1 MEDDN
6 YIPLSYISQYNYCR
20 RRAGLLMLEQ
30 QWSDSADTV
39 KGSLE
44 HKNVHTASIT
54 SRNSMITITDMSV
67 VSRKMHL
74 MGKCDA
80 VEALLSENGTAFPHW
95 QNGWR

>member
-1 MEDDN
+1 MDEDN

-30 QWSDSADTV
+30 QWNDSSDTV

-54 SRNSMITITDMSV
+54 SRNSIITITDMSV
-67 VSRKMHL
+67 VWEKVMRWKLYNPKM
-74 MGKCDA
+74 
-80 VEALLSENGTAFPHW
+80 ELLFRG
-95 QNGWR
+95 

>member
-54 SRNSMITITDMSV
+54 SRNSMIVAGNAKCKKTT
-67 VSRKMHL
+67 RKTQ
-74 MGKCDA
+74 KI
-80 VEALLSENGTAFPHW
+80 SKK
-95 QNGWR
+95 